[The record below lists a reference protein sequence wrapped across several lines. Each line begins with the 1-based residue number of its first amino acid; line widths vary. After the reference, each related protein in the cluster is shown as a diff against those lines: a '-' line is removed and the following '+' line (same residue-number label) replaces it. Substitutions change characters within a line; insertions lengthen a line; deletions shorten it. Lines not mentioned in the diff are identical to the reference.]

1 MTLQKNEVFFLNFL
15 KKRWSDVAKSFLS
28 QTSQHGSRRVIGK
41 IDLLAETRIETGVEE
56 GGGLRTRREPRIKKN
71 QQNVKQKGIINGEF
85 VVKVRE
91 RKKKGQC
98 VMQMASLAREQLK
111 E

>member
-1 MTLQKNEVFFLNFL
+1 VTLQKNEVFFLNFL

-56 GGGLRTRREPRIKKN
+56 GGVHASRKRSKDRKLILS
-71 QQNVKQKGIINGEF
+71 
-85 VVKVRE
+85 VVAVYWPLLTDLHTDRS
-91 RKKKGQC
+91 
-98 VMQMASLAREQLK
+98 V
-111 E
+111 